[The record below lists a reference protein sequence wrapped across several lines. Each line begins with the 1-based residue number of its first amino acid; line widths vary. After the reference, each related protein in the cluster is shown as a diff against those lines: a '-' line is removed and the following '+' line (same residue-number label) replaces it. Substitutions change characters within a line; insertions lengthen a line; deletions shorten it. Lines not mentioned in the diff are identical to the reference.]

1 VTYQSLLRLLNVL
14 TPHACQF
21 NMFLDVD
28 VLDGNVDVL
37 DGNIKNL
44 VLPQE
49 KVIFLE
55 LLAYCT

>member
-1 VTYQSLLRLLNVL
+1 
-14 TPHACQF
+14 
-21 NMFLDVD
+21 MFLDVD

>member
-1 VTYQSLLRLLNVL
+1 
-14 TPHACQF
+14 
-21 NMFLDVD
+21 MFLDVD

-49 KVIFLE
+49 KVILLE

>member
-1 VTYQSLLRLLNVL
+1 
-14 TPHACQF
+14 
-21 NMFLDVD
+21 MFLDVD
-28 VLDGNVDVL
+28 VLDRNVDVL

-49 KVIFLE
+49 KAIFLK